1 MNCQEIREQLDEAL
15 DDQRVISSV
24 NDASRYAGIVSH
36 VESCADCRVLY
47 EEHLLIRSA
56 LATWIPRRPIVDL
69 TDRVIE
75 TARREGLVFSNG
87 SEVVTEFVGAGVLA
101 GRSALD
107 TGNVV
112 SSEFPDAALTRR
124 SILPTIVTVALV
136 LVAVAIVFRG
146 KPGDIAK
153 KEDTPLQSPTDRQ
166 PELFAPPQDQ
176 VADIGH
182 LVADAQSAWQGIT
195 SRVTHQASG
204 FSVFVPDLK
213 NELGIPGD
221 ADSAELDREA
231 NSSDRDVDSQN
242 QSEPSAVDRAFEFL
256 FKDDDSGGTLTI

>member
-15 DDQRVISSV
+15 DDQRVISIQ
-24 NDASRYAGIVSH
+24 NDDSRYTGIVSH
-36 VESCADCRVLY
+36 TESCAECRVLY
-47 EEHLLIRSA
+47 EEHLLMGSA

-75 TARREGLVFSNG
+75 TARREGLVLSDG
-87 SEVVTEFVGAGVLA
+87 SPVATDFGRADVLA
-101 GRSALD
+101 GRPTSD
-107 TGNVV
+107 RGSVV
-112 SSEFPDAALTRR
+112 SSEFPNASLTRR

-146 KPGDIAK
+146 KPGDIVK
-153 KEDTPLQSPTDRQ
+153 KDDTPLHSPTDRQ
-166 PELFAPPQDQ
+166 PALFEPPQDQ

-182 LVADAQSAWQGIT
+182 LVADAQSAWRGIT
-195 SRVTHQASG
+195 SRVSHQASG
-204 FSVFVPDLK
+204 FSVFVPDLT
-213 NELGIPGD
+213 NELGISGE
-221 ADSAELDREA
+221 ADSAEQDREA
-231 NSSDRDVDSQN
+231 NSTDRDVDSRR